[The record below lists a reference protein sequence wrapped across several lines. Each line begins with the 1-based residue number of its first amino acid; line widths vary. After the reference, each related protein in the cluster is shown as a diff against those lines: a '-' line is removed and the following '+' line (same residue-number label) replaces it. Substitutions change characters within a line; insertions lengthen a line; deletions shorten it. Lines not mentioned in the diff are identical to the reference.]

1 MKLTAAAA
9 MAVLAFPGFALA
21 SLTQDYLNACSDGMC
36 SNTND
41 RCVGDITYYDGG
53 LGACGW

>member
-1 MKLTAAAA
+1 MKLTATAA
-9 MAVLAFPGFALA
+9 MAVLAYTGFASA
-21 SLTQDYLNACSDGMC
+21 SPTPDNLDARSDGMC

-41 RCVGDITYYDGG
+41 RCVGDITYYDGS

>member
-9 MAVLAFPGFALA
+9 MAVLAFTDFALA
-21 SLTQDYLNACSDGMC
+21 SPTPDNLDTCSNGMC

-41 RCVGDITYYDGG
+41 RYVGDITYYEGG

>member
-9 MAVLAFPGFALA
+9 MVVLAFNGFALA
-21 SLTQDYLNACSDGMC
+21 SVTILNLDPCWNGMC

-41 RCVGDITYYDGG
+41 RCVSDITYYEGG